1 MTLALLLTAVTGAW
15 AAEPELLVTIQSDD
29 DRTFVSGSKTFDE
42 KATVTFSAAVS
53 NSSVDGW
60 YSSNDIISLTV
71 AGANGYTITSCKFYT
86 AGGDARTGY
95 TIQGE
100 SPVVYLYNINVYTG
114 ANGSGTQIGE
124 YGVTKIEVYG
134 TAEPPIVVEPGE
146 AANTWTFNQPGGD
159 VVLTPIYAK
168 TASFAT
174 TGTGSEVTLLAPAA
188 AEGVIA
194 GTDDPLIAEGTG
206 IVATTTI
213 GETPTAQ
220 GTVMYA
226 VTSTKVTDASELI
239 PSDWKNTVPTA
250 KIIADNGGAFKVWYY
265 IQGADTPDGQQATE
279 ENTFNNSD
287 VASLTVTVRS
297 NKFDLAL
304 NPANANTIEGE
315 NGKGTVTV
323 KTGDAEAVD
332 KTEDITDGKLTGI
345 KMGSEVK
352 LNTKAG
358 YKFRKVEVKKAAS
371 TPTLKD
377 ALADGATVVI
387 TYTWMNTNVTTFN
400 YTKNGDDYSGSTTGD
415 YAGYFT
421 NGMSKDGTRLMF
433 VASNIDVPEANVS
446 IDFFTDTNEYSAV
459 KSDLFTSF
467 TISVNGTDITSQLT
481 KVK

>member
-134 TAEPPIVVEPGE
+134 TAEPPIEVTPVAEP
-146 AANTWTFNQPGGD
+146 AANTQQWTFNQPGSD

-168 TASFAT
+168 AAAFAT
-174 TGTGSEVTLLAPAA
+174 KDTESGVKTLLPAA

-194 GTDDPLIAEGTG
+194 GTDDPLIAEG
-206 IVATTTI
+206 IVAFAGTSTEVT
-213 GETPTAQ
+213 Q

-226 VTSTKVTDASELI
+226 VTAATATKAPELDAADTWSA
-239 PSDWKNTVPTA
+239 DVPTA
-250 KIIADNGGAFKVWYY
+250 EDVADDGAEVKVWYY
-265 IQGADTPDGQQATE
+265 ILGADAPDGVAATLD
-279 ENTFNNSD
+279 NTFNDSE
-287 VASLTVTVRS
+287 VSSLTVTVLS
-297 NKFDLAL
+297 NKFDLTLKA
-304 NPANANTIEGE
+304 ANANTI
-315 NGKGTVTV
+315 NATDASKGTVSV
-323 KTGDAEAVD
+323 KVGDAAAVD
-332 KTEDITDGKLTGI
+332 KTSAITDGKLKAI

-352 LNTKAG
+352 LSTKPG
-358 YKFRKVEVKKAAS
+358 YKFRKVEVKKGAALK
-371 TPTLKD
+371 TLTVTGAATKSIYYAEGDTWQQAIERPENKD
-377 ALADGATVVI
+377 SDWSVLGDYIYNGELTLYIKNSSSVRPGDTINA
-387 TYTWMNTNVTTFN
+387 
-400 YTKNGDDYSGSTTGD
+400 TKNYALVDD
-415 YAGYFT
+415 
-421 NGMSKDGTRLMF
+421 N
-433 VASNIDVPEANVS
+433 
-446 IDFFTDTNEYSAV
+446 
-459 KSDLFTSF
+459 
-467 TISVNGTDITSQLT
+467 
-481 KVK
+481 